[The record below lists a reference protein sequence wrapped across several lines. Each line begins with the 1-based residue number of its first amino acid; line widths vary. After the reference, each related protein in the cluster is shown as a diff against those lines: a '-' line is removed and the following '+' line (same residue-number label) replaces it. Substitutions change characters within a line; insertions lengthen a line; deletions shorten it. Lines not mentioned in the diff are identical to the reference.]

1 MSNITNITFNDD
13 GGKGTLTV
21 YKNNLEKGKRYYGR
35 FDRRTITMEQIIA
48 RIQKKNLGT
57 NALMVQHITTLL
69 KAEILEALSRGEA
82 VNIMDLGTLFI
93 SAYATSDSENAD
105 EISVENLTASFTP
118 SATAKEALKNIS
130 VNKIS
135 VADNRTSIDSLV
147 DTYTDED
154 STAFSCGSLVRIKGS
169 RIKLG
174 GEDNALFLCPV
185 KEESDAERISEE
197 NEWTKIDENLI
208 KKNLLNRIDFY
219 IPKSQKGGKYKVLI
233 RTKYSG
239 GSKSSKS
246 VREAMSATIDIT
258 E

>member
-1 MSNITNITFNDD
+1 MS
-13 GGKGTLTV
+13 LT
-21 YKNNLEKGKRYYGR
+21 
-35 FDRRTITMEQIIA
+35 
-48 RIQKKNLGT
+48 
-57 NALMVQHITTLL
+57 
-69 KAEILEALSRGEA
+69 
-82 VNIMDLGTLFI
+82 
-93 SAYATSDSENAD
+93 
-105 EISVENLTASFTP
+105 
-118 SATAKEALKNIS
+118 
-130 VNKIS
+130 

-185 KEESDAERISEE
+185 KEESDAESISEE

-219 IPKSQKGGKYKVLI
+219 IPKAQKGGKYKVLI

-246 VREAMSATIDIT
+246 VREAMSETIDIT